1 MRTGRKGLTNV
12 NGKKWVRG
20 LGVGFAVL
28 IAIALTL
35 WAAAALYFDLPS
47 ASLRRPALAIYL
59 VGVSFPPLLYRGHR
73 IFALLAA
80 VVGFL
85 VVLAWWISL
94 KPSGTRDWQADVA
107 QTPWAEIEGDRVTI
121 HNVRN
126 CDYRAE
132 FDYHCNW
139 ETRVF
144 NLTKLSGVDIALSYW
159 GSPWIAHPIVSFD
172 FGVEGHVPISIET
185 RKVVGQGYSA
195 ILGFFRQYTLI
206 YVVSDERDLI
216 RLRTN
221 YRNEE
226 EVYLFRTVATPEQAR
241 GLFLQYLDHINRLHN
256 TPEWY
261 NALTNNCTTN
271 IAVAAAASQNSR
283 PRWDWRIL
291 LNGHSDEMM
300 YERGQIVAD
309 GLPLKDLK
317 ERAHINVAARLAD
330 KDPEFSTRI
339 REGRPGFSSLR

>member
-1 MRTGRKGLTNV
+1 V
-12 NGKKWVRG
+12 NWKKWLRRA
-20 LGVGFAVL
+20 GVGIAGL
-28 IAIALTL
+28 IVVALTL

-47 ASLRRPALAIYL
+47 APLRKPFAAVYL
-59 VGVSFPPLLYRGHR
+59 VGISAGALFYRR
-73 IFALLAA
+73 FAFLITIA
-80 VVGFL
+80 GFL
-85 VVLAWWISL
+85 VILVGWLSL
-94 KPSGTRDWQADVA
+94 KPSGTRNWQADVA
-107 QTPWAEIEGDRVTI
+107 ETPWAEIGADRVTI

-139 ETRVF
+139 ETRTF
-144 NLTKLSGVDIALSYW
+144 NLSKLKGLDIALTYW

-172 FGVEGHVPISIET
+172 FGDDGHVPISIET

-195 ILGFFRQYTLI
+195 ILGFFRQYELMYI
-206 YVVSDERDLI
+206 VSDERDVI

-221 YRNEE
+221 YRTGE
-226 EVYLFRTVATPEQAR
+226 EVYLFHTTATPRQAR
-241 GLFLQYLDHINRLHN
+241 ALFVEYLDHINRLHS

-271 IAVAAAASQNSR
+271 IAVAAAATQDRR

-300 YERGQIVAD
+300 YERHQLVTE
-309 GLPLKDLK
+309 GLPLRDLK
-317 ERAHINVAARLAD
+317 ERAHINAATHLAD
-330 KDPEFSTRI
+330 KDPEFSARI
-339 REGRPGFSSLR
+339 REGRPGFSNPF

>member
-1 MRTGRKGLTNV
+1 LDWKKGLRRV
-12 NGKKWVRG
+12 GM
-20 LGVGFAVL
+20 GFAVL

-47 ASLRRPALAIYL
+47 ASLRKPLAAIYL
-59 VGVSFPPLLYRGHR
+59 VGMSFGLLFHR
-73 IFALLAA
+73 NHRFLAVA
-80 VVGFL
+80 VAGFI
-85 VVLAWWISL
+85 VVLAWWLSL
-94 KPSGTRDWQADVA
+94 KPSATANWQADVA
-107 QTPWAEIEGDRVTI
+107 ETPWTEIDGDRVTI

-132 FDYHCNW
+132 FDYHCKW
-139 ETRVF
+139 ETRTF
-144 NLTKLSGVDIALSYW
+144 SLAKLNGVDVSLTYW
-159 GSPWIAHPIVSFD
+159 GSRWIAHPIVSFD
-172 FGVEGHVPISIET
+172 FGDEGHLPISIET

-221 YRNEE
+221 YRHAE

-241 GLFLQYLDHINRLHN
+241 GLFLKYLDHINRLRQAS
-256 TPEWY
+256 EWF

-271 IAVAAAASQNSR
+271 IAVAAAASQGAW
-283 PRWDWRIL
+283 PRWDWRLL
-291 LNGHSDEMM
+291 LNGLSDRMM
-300 YERGQIVAD
+300 YERGYLVTD
-309 GLPLKDLK
+309 GLSFPELK
-317 ERAHINVAARLAD
+317 ERAHINAAARLAD

-339 REGRPGFSSLR
+339 REDRPGFSGVR

>member
-1 MRTGRKGLTNV
+1 VDWRTWLR
-12 NGKKWVRG
+12 RA
-20 LGVGFAVL
+20 GVGFAVL

-47 ASLRRPALAIYL
+47 ASLRKPVVAIYL
-59 VGVSFPPLLYRGHR
+59 VAVSFPPLFFRGHR
-73 IFALLAA
+73 FFALLAA
-80 VVGFL
+80 VVGFV

-94 KPSGTRDWQADVA
+94 KPSGTRNWQADVA

-144 NLTKLSGVDIALSYW
+144 HLAKLSGVDIALTYW

-172 FGVEGHVPISIET
+172 FGDEGHVPISIET

-195 ILGFFRQYTLI
+195 VLGFFRQYTLI

-226 EVYLFRTVATPEQAR
+226 EVYLFRTVATPPQAR

-256 TPEWY
+256 KPEWY

-283 PRWDWRIL
+283 PRFDWRIL

-300 YERGQIVAD
+300 YERGQIVTD
-309 GLPLKDLK
+309 GLSLKDLK
-317 ERAHINVAARLAD
+317 ERAHINDAARLAD
-330 KDPEFSTRI
+330 KDPEFSKRI
-339 REGRPGFSSLR
+339 REGRPGFSGLR